1 MDRKVYLTDIA
12 LDEAL
17 KSLLAALEQA
27 NGLEPLGAEFIP
39 VEEAHGRVAAQPIW
53 AKISSPHYQAAAMDG
68 VAVKAEDTYG
78 ASKTS
83 PKILKIGTQ
92 AYWID
97 TGAPVPPDCNAVIM
111 VEDVQTLGE
120 NEIEIRAAAT
130 PWQHIRPLGEDIVAT
145 ELVLPENH
153 LIRPQDMGA
162 MVTAGITEVPVRP
175 KPVVTI
181 VPTGS
186 ELVQPG
192 TPLIPGKI
200 IEFNSL
206 MLAKLIEE
214 WGAVVQRHPIVPD
227 DIEQIKKAV
236 LKSLDKSHIVIIGAG
251 SSAGSKDYTARVV
264 NEIGQLLVHGIAI
277 RPGHPCVL
285 GIANGKPLIGIPGYP
300 VSALLT
306 TELIVKP
313 LVYRILGSV
322 PPVQPRVKA
331 VVTRK
336 ILSPIGQEEFV
347 RVTLGRV
354 KDRMVATPLSRG
366 AGIIM
371 SLVRADGI
379 LRIPRFSEGMNSDTE
394 VEIELRRPPEE
405 IENTILAIGSH
416 DLALDLLASLLHKH
430 YPNRRLSSAHV
441 GSLGGLL
448 AIKRGE
454 AHLAGCHLLDEETGE
469 YNVSYIKQVLAGQ
482 ETVLMNLVYR
492 EQGMIV
498 PKGNPKQIN
507 SINDLL
513 RQDVIFVNRQ
523 RGSGTRLLLDYKL
536 KQARLDADS
545 IKGYERE
552 EYTHTGV
559 AAAVGSGAADVGLGV
574 MAAARALGLDF
585 LPLLKERY
593 DLAIPRSFYESDLL
607 QPLVEIIRSDE
618 FKNIVASLGGY
629 DTSETGRVIGV
640 IG

>member
-1 MDRKVYLTDIA
+1 MQRNVFLTDIS

-17 KSLLAALEQA
+17 KSLFTALEQA
-27 NGLEPLGAEFIP
+27 KGLEPLG
-39 VEEAHGRVAAQPIW
+39 VELVPIEETNGRITAQPIW
-53 AKISSPHYQAAAMDG
+53 AKISSPHYQSAAMDG

-83 PKILKIGTQ
+83 PKILRIGPQ
-92 AYWID
+92 AHWVD
-97 TGAPVPPDCNAVIM
+97 TGAPIPPDCNSVIM
-111 VEDVQTLGE
+111 LEDIQTLGQD
-120 NEIEIRAAAT
+120 EIEIRAAAV
-130 PWQHIRPLGEDIVAT
+130 PWQHIRPLGEDIIAT

-153 LIRPQDMGA
+153 LIRPQDIGA
-162 MVTAGITEVPVRP
+162 MVTAGIIEVPVRS
-175 KPVVTI
+175 KPIVTI
-181 VPTGS
+181 IPTGS
-186 ELVQPG
+186 ELIEPG
-192 TPLIPGKI
+192 SPPIPGKI

-214 WGAVVQRHPIVPD
+214 WGAVVQRHRIVPD
-227 DIEQIKKAV
+227 DIGQIKEATLQS
-236 LKSLDKSHIVIIGAG
+236 LKKSHVVIIGAG

-264 NEIGQLLVHGIAI
+264 GEIGRLLVHGIAI

-285 GIANGKPLIGIPGYP
+285 GIAHGKPLIGIPGYP
-300 VSALLT
+300 VSALIT

-313 LVYRILGSV
+313 LIYQLMKTV
-322 PPVQPRVKA
+322 PPEQQKVKA
-331 VVTRK
+331 VITRK

-347 RVTLGRV
+347 RVNMGRV
-354 KDRMVATPLSRG
+354 RDLMVAAPLSRG

-379 LRIPRFSEGMNSDTE
+379 LRIPRFSEGMNSGTE
-394 VEIELRRPPEE
+394 VEIDLRRPLEE
-405 IENTILAIGSH
+405 IENTILVIGSH
-416 DLALDLLASLLHKH
+416 DMALDILASLLQKH
-430 YPNRRLSSAHV
+430 FPNRRLSSANV

-469 YNVSYIKQVLAGQ
+469 YNISYIKQVLGGQ

-492 EQGMIV
+492 EQGIIV
-498 PKGNPKQIN
+498 AKGNPKQITN
-507 SINDLL
+507 LNDLL
-513 RQDVIFVNRQ
+513 RHDVVFINRQ
-523 RGSGTRLLLDYKL
+523 RGSGTRVLLDYKL
-536 KQARLDADS
+536 KQAKLDANS
-545 IKGYERE
+545 IKGYDRE

-559 AAAVGSGAADVGLGV
+559 AATVGSGAADVGLGI

-593 DLAIPRSFYESDLL
+593 DLAIPRSFYEGDLL
-607 QPLVEIIRSDE
+607 RPLLEIIRSKE
-618 FKNIVASLGGY
+618 FKDIILSLGGY
-629 DTSETGRVIGV
+629 DTSETGRIIGI